1 MLNICLILHSA
12 QSDNLGVGALT
23 ISQIAILREAAR
35 RAGRAVRFTLIDWHN
50 PRPPYV
56 GGDDIAIT
64 RISARDLLKPG
75 GFWRHIR
82 GADLVVDIGGGDS
95 FADIYG
101 RKRLLLMFLM
111 KFQSHLARRPFVLAP
126 QTMGPFRRPVS
137 RLLARA
143 SLRRC
148 RMVCTRDHPS
158 SEHLREIGYRGEI
171 IEACD
176 VALRLPHEPPPARRA
191 DARPRV
197 GINVSG
203 LLMNGGYDGN
213 NMFGLTVDYP
223 ALIRRIVRGFL
234 DHPDAP
240 DVFLVPHVISEV
252 HPVEDDFRASEALAA
267 EFAGVKVAP
276 RFASPIEAKSF
287 IAGLDFFTG
296 ARMHSCIAAF
306 SAGVPVVPMAYSR
319 KFAGLFGSLG
329 YGRTVDCT
337 CQNEEEILARILDA
351 FENRAALRSEMEPA
365 LAEGLARLTRYE
377 EGMTRL
383 IADLAPA
390 RRVA

>member
-12 QSDNLGVGALT
+12 QSDNLGVGALS

-56 GGDDIAIT
+56 EGDDIAIT

-143 SLRRC
+143 
-148 RMVCTRDHPS
+148 
-158 SEHLREIGYRGEI
+158 
-171 IEACD
+171 
-176 VALRLPHEPPPARRA
+176 
-191 DARPRV
+191 
-197 GINVSG
+197 
-203 LLMNGGYDGN
+203 
-213 NMFGLTVDYP
+213 
-223 ALIRRIVRGFL
+223 
-234 DHPDAP
+234 
-240 DVFLVPHVISEV
+240 
-252 HPVEDDFRASEALAA
+252 
-267 EFAGVKVAP
+267 
-276 RFASPIEAKSF
+276 
-287 IAGLDFFTG
+287 
-296 ARMHSCIAAF
+296 
-306 SAGVPVVPMAYSR
+306 
-319 KFAGLFGSLG
+319 
-329 YGRTVDCT
+329 
-337 CQNEEEILARILDA
+337 
-351 FENRAALRSEMEPA
+351 
-365 LAEGLARLTRYE
+365 
-377 EGMTRL
+377 
-383 IADLAPA
+383 
-390 RRVA
+390 